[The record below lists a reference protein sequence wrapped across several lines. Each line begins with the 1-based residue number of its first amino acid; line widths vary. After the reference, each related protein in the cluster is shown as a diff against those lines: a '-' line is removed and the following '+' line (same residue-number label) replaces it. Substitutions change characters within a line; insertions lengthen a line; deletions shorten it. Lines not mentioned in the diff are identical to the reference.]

1 MFDNYFTTLQN
12 EPPYVITSRM
22 LPLPQPV
29 AVAFTAGGEGDRRN
43 EIYIVSA
50 RRGNVQLNS

>member
-1 MFDNYFTTLQN
+1 MFDNYFSTLQN

-29 AVAFTAGGEGDRRN
+29 AFTAGGEGDRRN

-50 RRGNVQLNS
+50 ITKIE